1 MKSTLKKTYKKIRRY
16 LKKFDRFQILTI
28 PVIILLIVFSFDF
41 SSNDIKVGI
50 VLPLSG
56 NFSSRTQSHLNGIK
70 LAVKHINDL
79 GGINKGNIILKIKDC
94 DKIDTAE
101 ATRDLIYKD
110 KVSIIVGGFSSEDT
124 RIIQYL
130 SEKALIPFLTGIC
143 THFETAKATAYTFR
157 TITDDQH
164 QFEALSAHSSN
175 RYQVKRP
182 AIIYD
187 NDLYGAES
195 AQRYIEICSKHSQ
208 QVTNAVSFP
217 KGTINFRD
225 YLGSLFKTKPD
236 SLVILAPAAD
246 SALIVRQAKDI
257 GFNKPI
263 LGANQCASREFLHL
277 AGAYSES
284 VVTTLPYNPRAGGQK
299 FDSFLS
305 EYQETYG
312 YKADFDAATGY
323 EAIMILALA
332 LKSIPENNLNLR
344 DSLATL
350 QVWDSIIGSGGFDN
364 DGNQVRPA
372 EIAIIKER
380 QTIPISMEEL
390 F

>member
-1 MKSTLKKTYKKIRRY
+1 MKSNLRKIYKKTKRFFKR
-16 LKKFDRFQILTI
+16 FDRFQILAI
-28 PVIILLIVFSFDF
+28 PVLAVLIFFSFDF
-41 SSNDIKVGI
+41 TSNDTKIGI

-56 NFSSRTQSHLNGIK
+56 NFSSRAQSHLNGIK
-70 LAVKHINDL
+70 LAVNHINEL
-79 GGINKGNIILKIKDC
+79 GGINQGKIVLKIKDSNR
-94 DKIDTAE
+94 INPAE

-110 KVSIIVGGFSSEDT
+110 KVSIVIGGFTSEET

-130 SEKALIPFLTGIC
+130 TEKALIPFLTAIC
-143 THFETAKATAYTFR
+143 THFETAKAAAYTFR

-164 QFEALSAHSSN
+164 QFEALSSHSAN
-175 RYQVKRP
+175 RYQSKRP

-195 AQRYIEICSKHSQ
+195 ARRYIEICSKHTQ
-208 QVTNAVSFP
+208 QVTSIVSFP
-217 KGTINFRD
+217 KGTTNFREQ
-225 YLGSLFKTKPD
+225 LGYLFKTKPD

-246 SALIVRQAKDI
+246 SALIVRQAREMH
-257 GFNKPI
+257 FNEPI
-263 LGANQCASREFLHL
+263 LGANQCASREFIRI
-277 AGAYSES
+277 AGIYSES

-299 FDSFLS
+299 FDNFLN

-312 YKADFDAATGY
+312 YKADSDAATGY
-323 EAIMILALA
+323 EALMILALA
-332 LKSIPENNLNLR
+332 LKSMPDNKLNLR
-344 DSLATL
+344 DSLSTL
-350 QVWDSIIGSGGFDN
+350 QVWDSIIGSGGFDK

-372 EIAIIKER
+372 EIAIIKEK